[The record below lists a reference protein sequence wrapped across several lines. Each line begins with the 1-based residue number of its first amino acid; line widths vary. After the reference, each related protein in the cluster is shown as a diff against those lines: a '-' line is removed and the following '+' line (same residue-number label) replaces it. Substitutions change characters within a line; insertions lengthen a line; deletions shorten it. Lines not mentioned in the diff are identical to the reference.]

1 MIKDL
6 IIEWNQKE
14 EELINS
20 NDYVNACENE
30 KEELLYN
37 FSISKEEAFNQFF
50 KKKYYKEHGLKE
62 AFVKLYN
69 YCAQHSPSCED
80 CI

>member
-20 NDYVNACENE
+20 NDYKNACENE

-37 FSISKEEAFNQFF
+37 FNVNKEE
-50 KKKYYKEHGLKE
+50 
-62 AFVKLYN
+62 
-69 YCAQHSPSCED
+69 
-80 CI
+80 